1 MRLINLLSYAGL
13 PDGDPDDLSIS
24 ALLAE
29 RGIEIAVR
37 DWRTLELKQSD
48 KANDDT
54 LYILRSTWDYDSHY
68 DEFMAFV
75 DRVPQLINTAATVKW
90 NADKSYLRHF
100 DMAAPSLFIDRHLL
114 DDYNRFG
121 LAIREKGWKELI
133 VKPCVGL
140 STHGVKRFA
149 DGDSDRA
156 LYSAWEHAHYLAQ
169 TAPVMVQR
177 FIESVE
183 TYRERSL
190 VFIDGEFTHS
200 VSKTAFQ
207 SLAPAGG
214 AGEKAEVASEAEI
227 DFAQRVMQRFLDLGV
242 GPCPVYARVDI
253 VQSDDESNEDGYYLL
268 ELELIEPS
276 LFLAYSAKARQ
287 RLADAL
293 SRKLDELST
302 RAIRD

>member
-1 MRLINLLSYAGL
+1 MPLINLLSYAGL

-37 DWRTLELKQSD
+37 DWRTLELNQSD
-48 KANDDT
+48 NYSNDDT
-54 LYILRSTWDYDSHY
+54 LYLLRSTWDYDSHY
-68 DEFMAFV
+68 DQFMAFV
-75 DRVPQLINTAATVKW
+75 DRVPGLINTASTVKW
-90 NADKSYLRHF
+90 NADKSYLQHF
-100 DMAAPSLFIDRHLL
+100 DKAAPSLFVGRHL
-114 DDYNRFG
+114 DDYNHFG
-121 LAIREKGWKELI
+121 LSVLEKGLKDII

-140 STHGVKRFA
+140 STHGVKRFV
-149 DGDSDRA
+149 DCNSEQS
-156 LYSAWEHAHYLAQ
+156 LYRAWEHARRLAES
-169 TAPVMVQR
+169 APVMVQR

-190 VFIDGEFTHS
+190 IFIDGEFTHS

-207 SLAPAGG
+207 SMAPAGE

-227 DFAQRVMQRFLDLGV
+227 DFAQGVMDRFMELGV

-253 VQSDDESNEDGYYLL
+253 VRDDDNGYFLL

-276 LFLAYSAKARQ
+276 LFLSYSAKARQ
-287 RLADAL
+287 KLVDAL
-293 SRKLDELST
+293 SRKLIELST
-302 RAIRD
+302 HTIKD

>member
-1 MRLINLLSYAGL
+1 MPLINLLTYAGL

-29 RGIEIAVR
+29 RGIEIAVC
-37 DWRTLELKQSD
+37 DWRTLELNQSD
-48 KANDDT
+48 NGNDAT
-54 LYILRSTWDYDSHY
+54 LYIVRSTWDYDSHY

-75 DRVPQLINTAATVKW
+75 DRVPGLINTAATVKW

-100 DMAAPSLFIDRHLL
+100 EMAAPSLFVGRHL
-114 DDYNRFG
+114 DDYNLFVR
-121 LAIREKGWKELI
+121 AVREKNWKDII

-140 STHGVKRFA
+140 STHGVKRFV
-149 DGDSDRA
+149 DCNSEQS
-156 LYSAWEHAHYLAQ
+156 LYQAWEHARRLAES
-169 TAPVMVQR
+169 APVMVQR

-190 VFIDGEFTHS
+190 IFINGEFTHCI
-200 VSKTAFQ
+200 SKTAFQ
-207 SLAPAGG
+207 SMAPAGE

-227 DFAQRVMQRFLDLGV
+227 DFAQKVMDRFMELGV

-253 VQSDDESNEDGYYLL
+253 VQDDDNGHFLL

-276 LFLAYSAKARQ
+276 LFLSYSTKARQ
-287 RLADAL
+287 KLVDAL

-302 RAIRD
+302 RTVKD